1 MSCGAQ
7 QWRLQVWAS
16 REPNRGMPTPQHPHS
31 VASPRCRCPQCKAC
45 GFVSEVDARLRL
57 NTYIVKNPP
66 ENKLS
71 KAEKK

>member
-1 MSCGAQ
+1 M
-7 QWRLQVWAS
+7 
-16 REPNRGMPTPQHPHS
+16 HS
-31 VASPRCRCPQCKAC
+31 TRSTSPRCRYVQCYSCGNPETVVKLKKENILLKCKAC

-57 NTYIVKNPP
+57 NGYIVKNPP

>member
-1 MSCGAQ
+1 
-7 QWRLQVWAS
+7 
-16 REPNRGMPTPQHPHS
+16 MPTPQHPHR
-31 VASPRCRCPQCKAC
+31 VACPRGRRVQCKAC